1 MNPRFRIVLLV
12 VLIVFTV
19 AGIGWTQPPLEK
31 KQSPVPAEVPK
42 KQEKAEEP
50 KDPTNPSPKLKE
62 LLQPDKSGKYAA
74 PVAGAGPRMPLLA
87 LRGRVV
93 SSTGSAVAL
102 LEVEGKLY
110 SIAKGSSL
118 SGGGNTILRIV
129 DITSGEVRIEV
140 HPLNEVVI
148 LR

>member
-1 MNPRFRIVLLV
+1 MNPRFRIVLLASLV
-12 VLIVFTV
+12 VLAAVGV
-19 AGIGWTQPPLEK
+19 GWTQPPAGK
-31 KQSPVPAEVPK
+31 KALPVPAEVPK

-129 DITSGEVRIEV
+129 DITIGEVRIEV
-140 HPLNEVVI
+140 LPLNEVVI

>member
-1 MNPRFRIVLLV
+1 MNPRFRIVLLASLV
-12 VLIVFTV
+12 VLAAVGV
-19 AGIGWTQPPLEK
+19 GWTQPPAGK
-31 KQSPVPAEVPK
+31 KALPVPAEVPK